1 MHCRRWM
8 LLLALLGAVGFGCQ
22 KSDRQTP
29 AAASTGAAQTATNVR
44 AEPPAV
50 AVTEFLQAIREG
62 NDSKAASM
70 FTSAAR
76 TQVAEMGIEVA
87 PRGSD
92 TATYKVGEVQ
102 YLEGG
107 GARVAA
113 TWTDVGADGKP
124 RTDDMLWMLRKS
136 PEGWRIA
143 GMAATVFP
151 DQPPL
156 LLDFENLA
164 ETLRKLDML
173 RAAIQ
178 DREQENVTAQAQRPV
193 NSQQPLQR

>member
-1 MHCRRWM
+1 MRCREWM
-8 LLLALLGAVGFGCQ
+8 LLLALLGVVGFGCQ
-22 KSDRQTP
+22 KSDHGDP
-29 AAASTGAAQTATNVR
+29 APASGGGAQASADTG

-62 NDSKAASM
+62 NDSKAAAM
-70 FTSAAR
+70 FTTTAR
-76 TQVAEMGIEVA
+76 TQVAQLGIEVA

-92 TATYKVGEVQ
+92 TATFDVGKVQ

-113 TWTDVGADGKP
+113 TWTDVDADGHS
-124 RTDDMLWMLRKS
+124 RTDDMLWMLRKA

-156 LLDFENLA
+156 LLDFENLS

-178 DREQENVTAQAQRPV
+178 DREQENVAVQAQRPA
-193 NSQQPLQR
+193 NSQPVQR